1 MTFSQSPADEEADRR
16 QAFVAAARALANET
30 GSAAFTVAQ
39 LTTRA
44 GLSLKA
50 FYACFQSKDDLL
62 LALLGEDSRMGAQV
76 LAGVIGDHCGPAGIN
91 AYVSGLFAMLTPT
104 GAVGYAGV
112 LVREYRRLIEFHDDE
127 LRDAVAPLVD
137 LLARDINSD
146 DPKRDARTMFGVLLD
161 GIHDVVVGR
170 VADAGELATYLER
183 FCTRGVCG
191 L

>member
-1 MTFSQSPADEEADRR
+1 MTFSQTPGDDEAGRR
-16 QAFVAAARALANET
+16 QVFVAAARALANET

-62 LALLGEDSRMGAQV
+62 LALLGEDSRIGAEV
-76 LAGVIGDHCGPAGIN
+76 LAGIIGDRCGPAGIN

-137 LLARDINSD
+137 LLARDIDSD

-170 VADAGELATYLER
+170 VADSAELATYLER